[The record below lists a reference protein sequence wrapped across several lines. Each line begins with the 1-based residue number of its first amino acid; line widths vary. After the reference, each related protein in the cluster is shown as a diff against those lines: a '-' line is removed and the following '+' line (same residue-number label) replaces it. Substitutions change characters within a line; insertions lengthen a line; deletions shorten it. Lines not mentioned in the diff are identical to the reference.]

1 MGVLNTNG
9 FGCKKRLVSC
19 LFFAMVSVISLI
31 FFGATE
37 TATTGLHILNV
48 ELTVLK
54 LVVDVIVALLELR
67 TDDDVDEMVLVE
79 PKRFDGVATFFFR
92 ISIIFAIRS

>member
-1 MGVLNTNG
+1 MGVLNING
-9 FGCKKRLVSC
+9 FGFTSRLVSY
-19 LFFAMVSVISLI
+19 LFATKVSVMSLT
-31 FFGATE
+31 FLGAAE
-37 TATTGLHILNV
+37 IATTGLPIVKV

-54 LVVDVIVALLELR
+54 LVVDVTVALLELH
-67 TDDDVDEMVLVE
+67 TDDVDEIVLVE